1 MSYSMLE
8 LMENPE
14 ECFVCFYETEQFVI
28 FKCSHKVCPTCY
40 PQLRSTL
47 CPVCNR
53 EIVIESS
60 PVTFTTTSEFQ
71 IEPIIPRNTNPPR
84 VKLSYRVMIL
94 VFACGVILLWT
105 KRNVIF

>member
-1 MSYSMLE
+1 
-8 LMENPE
+8 MENPE

-40 PQLRSTL
+40 PLLRSPL

-60 PVTFTTTSEFQ
+60 PVHFPPTSEFQ
-71 IEPIIPRNTNPPR
+71 IEPILPLESTRPR
-84 VKLSYRVMIL
+84 VKLSYRVMVL
-94 VFACGVILLWT
+94 VFACGVILIWT

>member
-1 MSYSMLE
+1 
-8 LMENPE
+8 MENQE

-40 PQLRSTL
+40 PKLRSPL

-60 PVTFTTTSEFQ
+60 PVHFPPTSEFQ
-71 IEPIIPRNTNPPR
+71 IEPILPLERSPPR
-84 VKLSYRVMIL
+84 VKLSCRVTVLIL
-94 VFACGVILLWT
+94 TACIILLWT